1 MKKLLLIVTIGFL
14 TISCGVKKSKTTQY
28 EFENGWYF
36 VTTSKK
42 GTKPVKDRFGAEV
55 VYEEAERIVKSS
67 EHSKIGITK
76 QNWGGKE
83 YTIIELIYEGEAK
96 LKWAD
101 ATERMSKTE
110 ERAVFIYND
119 EFISMLSSFLRKE
132 NGYASISHE
141 NFNEEMLAPIVAELK
156 VQKNDDGQY

>member
-1 MKKLLLIVTIGFL
+1 MVY
-14 TISCGVKKSKTTQY
+14 V
-28 EFENGWYF
+28 E
-36 VTTSKK
+36 
-42 GTKPVKDRFGAEV
+42 TKP
-55 VYEEAERIVKSS
+55 IVKSS

-156 VQKNDDGQY
+156 VQKNDDGQF